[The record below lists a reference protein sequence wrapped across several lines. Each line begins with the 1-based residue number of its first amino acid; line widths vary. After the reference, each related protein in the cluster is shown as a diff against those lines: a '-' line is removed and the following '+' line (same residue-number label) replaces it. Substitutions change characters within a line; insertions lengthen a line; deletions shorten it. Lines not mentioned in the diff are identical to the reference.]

1 MLKSRIGIADKR
13 LKTLVDN
20 LGKIMRTYRNE
31 KEMENVEEHLRDI
44 K

>member
-1 MLKSRIGIADKR
+1 MLKRRIGIADKR

-20 LGKIMRTYRNE
+20 WRKIMRTYRNE